1 MPRQKL
7 NIFKKNLIK
16 LNIGGIIILSGLVK
30 KIICIIF
37 VLIGGIIGYEII
49 PDIEAISSIDIL
61 SGNSWMLFLFS
72 FIIGTLF
79 GFIIFIL
86 SYNKLGVLGKRFLAF
101 FLKIPTQ
108 NILSGVIGLIV
119 GLIIANLLA
128 YSLSFIPF
136 IGRYLPIVLNVS
148 LGLLGMIVGLHKRE
162 ESVSFYRKSIERFKK
177 RDKLPQYQPK
187 ILDTSVIIDGRIA
200 DICETDFLEGEL
212 IIPRFVLSELQA
224 IADSSDPLKRNRG
237 RRGLDVLN
245 KINKIHADKIKII
258 SQDYNDL
265 KSVDTKLIRLAKEMD
280 AKVLT
285 NDYNLN
291 KLAQLESVSV
301 LNINDLSN
309 ALKSVIL
316 PGEELITQI
325 IKEGKESGQGVAYLD
340 DGTMIVIE
348 NGVKNIGDKVRVTV
362 TSILQTPAGRMIF
375 GRVKERIAKKN
386 SDSNYSR
393 KNYYN

>member
-1 MPRQKL
+1 M
-7 NIFKKNLIK
+7 
-16 LNIGGIIILSGLVK
+16 SGLTR

-37 VLIGGIIGYEII
+37 LLIGGIMGYEII
-49 PDIEAISSIDIL
+49 PGIDSLSNIDLLINKQWLLPIL
-61 SGNSWMLFLFS
+61 SFFIGS
-72 FIIGTLF
+72 FF

-86 SYNKLGVLGKRFLAF
+86 SYKKISLLGERFITYF
-101 FLKIPTQ
+101 IKIPTQ
-108 NILSGVIGLIV
+108 KILSGVIGLIV

-136 IGRYLPIVLNVS
+136 IGNYLPITLNIT
-148 LGLLGMIVGLHKRE
+148 LGLLGIIIGLSKRE
-162 ESVSFYRKSIERFKK
+162 ESVNFYKKSIGKLKK
-177 RDKLPQYQPK
+177 KEKIAQYQPK

-200 DICETDFLEGEL
+200 DICQTDFLDGEL
-212 IIPRFVLSELQA
+212 IIPRFVLNELQA
-224 IADSSDPLKRNRG
+224 IADSSEPLKRNRG

-245 KINKIHADKIKII
+245 RINKIHANKIKII

-265 KSVDTKLIRLAKEMD
+265 KSVDTKLIRLAKDLD

-291 KLAQLESVSV
+291 KLAQLENVSV

-340 DGTMIVIE
+340 DGTMIVVE
-348 NGVKNIGDKVRVTV
+348 NGIKNIGDKVKVVV

-375 GRVKERIAKKN
+375 GRIKEKISKNHNGFNDSSKKYH
-386 SDSNYSR
+386 SSH
-393 KNYYN
+393 KNR

>member
-1 MPRQKL
+1 M
-7 NIFKKNLIK
+7 
-16 LNIGGIIILSGLVK
+16 SGLTR

-37 VLIGGIIGYEII
+37 LLIGGIMGYEII
-49 PDIEAISSIDIL
+49 PGIDSLSNIDLLINKQWLLPIL
-61 SGNSWMLFLFS
+61 SFFIGS
-72 FIIGTLF
+72 FF

-86 SYNKLGVLGKRFLAF
+86 SYKKISLLGERFITYF
-101 FLKIPTQ
+101 IKIPTQ
-108 NILSGVIGLIV
+108 KILSGVIGLIV

-136 IGRYLPIVLNVS
+136 IGNYLPITLNIT
-148 LGLLGMIVGLHKRE
+148 LGLLGIIIGLSKRE
-162 ESVSFYRKSIERFKK
+162 ESVNFYKKSIGKLKK
-177 RDKLPQYQPK
+177 KEKIAQYQPK

-200 DICETDFLEGEL
+200 DICQTDFLDGEL
-212 IIPRFVLSELQA
+212 IIPRFVLNELQA
-224 IADSSDPLKRNRG
+224 IADSSEPLKRNRG

-245 KINKIHADKIKII
+245 RINKIHANKIKII

-265 KSVDTKLIRLAKEMD
+265 KSVDTKLIRLAKDLD

-291 KLAQLESVSV
+291 KLAQLENVSV

-340 DGTMIVIE
+340 DGTMIVVE
-348 NGVKNIGDKVRVTV
+348 NGIKNIGDKVKVVV

-375 GRVKERIAKKN
+375 GRIKEKISQNHNGFNDSSKKYH
-386 SDSNYSR
+386 SSH
-393 KNYYN
+393 KNR

>member
-1 MPRQKL
+1 
-7 NIFKKNLIK
+7 
-16 LNIGGIIILSGLVK
+16 LSGVLR
-30 KIICIIF
+30 KIFCVIF
-37 VLIGGIIGYEII
+37 ILAGGFIGYEII
-49 PDIEAISSIDIL
+49 PGIRAISNIEFLINQKWLLYIL
-61 SGNSWMLFLFS
+61 S
-72 FIIGTLF
+72 FIIGSFF

-86 SYNKLGVLGKRFLAF
+86 SNKKLSSLGERFITF

-108 NILSGVIGLIV
+108 NILSGVLGLIV

-136 IGRYLPIVLNVS
+136 VGNYLPIILNVT
-148 LGLLGMIVGLHKRE
+148 LGLLGIILGLNKRE
-162 ESVSFYRKSIERFKK
+162 ESVNFYRKSIGRFKK
-177 RDKLPQYQPK
+177 KDKVSQYQPK
-187 ILDTSVIIDGRIA
+187 ILDTSVIIDGRVA
-200 DICETDFLEGEL
+200 DICQTDFLEGEL
-212 IIPRFVLSELQA
+212 IIPRFVLNELQA
-224 IADSSDPLKRNRG
+224 IADSSEPLKRNRG

-245 KINKIHADKIKII
+245 KINKIHINKIKII
-258 SQDYNDL
+258 SQDYPDL
-265 KSVDTKLIRLAKEMD
+265 KSVDTKLIRLAKDLD

-291 KLAQLESVSV
+291 KLAQLENVSV

-325 IKEGKESGQGVAYLD
+325 IKEGKETGQGVAYLD

-348 NGVKNIGDKVRVTV
+348 NGVKNIGDKVKVIV

-375 GRVKERIAKKN
+375 GRVKEKIVNKRN
-386 SDSNYSR
+386 YDSSET
-393 KNYYN
+393 KISYYNKRNR

>member
-1 MPRQKL
+1 
-7 NIFKKNLIK
+7 
-16 LNIGGIIILSGLVK
+16 LSGVLR
-30 KIICIIF
+30 KIFCVIF
-37 VLIGGIIGYEII
+37 ILAGGFIGYEII
-49 PDIEAISSIDIL
+49 PGIRAISNIEFLINQKWLLYIL
-61 SGNSWMLFLFS
+61 S
-72 FIIGTLF
+72 FIIGSFF

-86 SYNKLGVLGKRFLAF
+86 SNKKLSSLGERFITF

-108 NILSGVIGLIV
+108 NILSGVLGLIV

-136 IGRYLPIVLNVS
+136 VGNYLPIILNVT
-148 LGLLGMIVGLHKRE
+148 LGLLGIILGLNKRE
-162 ESVSFYRKSIERFKK
+162 ESVNFYRKSIGRFKK
-177 RDKLPQYQPK
+177 KDKVSQYQPK
-187 ILDTSVIIDGRIA
+187 ILDTSVIIDGRVA
-200 DICETDFLEGEL
+200 DICQTDFLEGEL
-212 IIPRFVLSELQA
+212 IIPRFVLNELQA
-224 IADSSDPLKRNRG
+224 IADSSEPLKRNRG

-245 KINKIHADKIKII
+245 KINKIHINKIKII
-258 SQDYNDL
+258 SQDYPDL
-265 KSVDTKLIRLAKEMD
+265 KSVDTKLIRLAKDLD

-291 KLAQLESVSV
+291 KLAQLENVSV

-325 IKEGKESGQGVAYLD
+325 IKEGKETGQGVAYLD

-348 NGVKNIGDKVRVTV
+348 NGVKNIGDKVKVIV

-375 GRVKERIAKKN
+375 GRVKEKIINKRN
-386 SDSNYSR
+386 YDSSET
-393 KNYYN
+393 KVSYYNKRNR

>member
-1 MPRQKL
+1 M
-7 NIFKKNLIK
+7 
-16 LNIGGIIILSGLVK
+16 SGLLRK
-30 KIICIIF
+30 IFCIICI
-37 VLIGGIIGYEII
+37 LAGGLIGYEII
-49 PDIEAISSIDIL
+49 PGIKAVTNIEFLINQKWLLYIL
-61 SGNSWMLFLFS
+61 S
-72 FIIGTLF
+72 FIIGSFF

-86 SYNKLGVLGKRFLAF
+86 SNKKLSSLGERFITF

-136 IGRYLPIVLNVS
+136 VGNYLPIILNIT
-148 LGLLGMIVGLHKRE
+148 LGLLGITVGLNKRE
-162 ESVSFYRKSIERFKK
+162 ESVNFYKKSIGRFKK
-177 RDKLPQYQPK
+177 RDRAVSQYQPK
-187 ILDTSVIIDGRIA
+187 ILDTSVIIDGRVA
-200 DICETDFLEGEL
+200 DICQTDFLEGEL
-212 IIPRFVLSELQA
+212 IIPRFVLNELQA
-224 IADSSDPLKRNRG
+224 IADSSEPLKRNRG

-245 KINKIHADKIKII
+245 KINKIHTNKIKII
-258 SQDYNDL
+258 SQDYHDL
-265 KSVDTKLIRLAKEMD
+265 KSVDTKLIRLAKDLD

-291 KLAQLESVSV
+291 KLAQLENVSV

-340 DGTMIVIE
+340 DGTMIVVE
-348 NGVKNIGDKVRVTV
+348 NGVKNIGDKVKVIV

-375 GRVKERIAKKN
+375 GRVKEKIMTKKHYNSNENNKQFYNKKN
-386 SDSNYSR
+386 R
-393 KNYYN
+393 

>member
-1 MPRQKL
+1 
-7 NIFKKNLIK
+7 
-16 LNIGGIIILSGLVK
+16 LSGALRKVF
-30 KIICIIF
+30 CVIF
-37 VLIGGIIGYEII
+37 ILAGGFIGYELI
-49 PDIEAISSIDIL
+49 PGISAISNIEFLINQKWLLYIL
-61 SGNSWMLFLFS
+61 SFIVGS
-72 FIIGTLF
+72 FF
-79 GFIIFIL
+79 GFIIFIISNKKL
-86 SYNKLGVLGKRFLAF
+86 SSLGERFITF

-136 IGRYLPIVLNVS
+136 VGNYLPIILNVT
-148 LGLLGMIVGLHKRE
+148 LGLLGIILGLNKKE
-162 ESVSFYRKSIERFKK
+162 ESVNFYRKSIGRFKK
-177 RDKLPQYQPK
+177 KDKVSQYQPK
-187 ILDTSVIIDGRIA
+187 ILDTSVIIDGRVA
-200 DICETDFLEGEL
+200 DICQTDFLEGEL
-212 IIPRFVLSELQA
+212 IIPRFVLNELQA
-224 IADSSDPLKRNRG
+224 IADSSEPLKRNRG

-245 KINKIHADKIKII
+245 RINKIHTNKIKII
-258 SQDYNDL
+258 SQDYPDL
-265 KSVDTKLIRLAKEMD
+265 KSVDTKLIRLAKDLD

-340 DGTMIVIE
+340 DGTMIVVE
-348 NGVKNIGDKVRVTV
+348 NGIKNIGDKVKVMV

-375 GRVKERIAKKN
+375 GRVKEKITTKKKY
-386 SDSNYSR
+386 DSGEEKKS
-393 KNYYN
+393 YYNNYNKRNR

>member
-1 MPRQKL
+1 
-7 NIFKKNLIK
+7 
-16 LNIGGIIILSGLVK
+16 LSGLLRK
-30 KIICIIF
+30 IFCIICI
-37 VLIGGIIGYEII
+37 LAGGLIGYEMI
-49 PDIEAISSIDIL
+49 PGIKAVANIEFLINQKWLLYIL
-61 SGNSWMLFLFS
+61 S
-72 FIIGTLF
+72 FIIGSFF

-86 SYNKLGVLGKRFLAF
+86 SNKKLSSLGERFITF

-136 IGRYLPIVLNVS
+136 VGNYLPIILNIT
-148 LGLLGMIVGLHKRE
+148 LGLLGITVGLNKRE
-162 ESVSFYRKSIERFKK
+162 ESVNFYKKSIGRFKK
-177 RDKLPQYQPK
+177 RDRAVSQYQPK
-187 ILDTSVIIDGRIA
+187 ILDTSVIIDGRVA
-200 DICETDFLEGEL
+200 DICQTDFLEGEL
-212 IIPRFVLSELQA
+212 IIPRFVLNELQA
-224 IADSSDPLKRNRG
+224 IADSSEPLKRNRG

-245 KINKIHADKIKII
+245 KINKIHTNKIKII
-258 SQDYNDL
+258 SQDYHDL
-265 KSVDTKLIRLAKEMD
+265 KSVDTKLIRLAKDLD

-291 KLAQLESVSV
+291 KLAQLENVSV

-340 DGTMIVIE
+340 DGTMIVVE
-348 NGVKNIGDKVRVTV
+348 NGVKNIGDKVKVIV

-375 GRVKERIAKKN
+375 GRVKEKIMTKKHYNSNENNKQFYNKKN
-386 SDSNYSR
+386 R
-393 KNYYN
+393 